1 MASETGVLR
10 FSIEFDD
17 KGTVKIKNAKGEVVK
32 LEKQTKKSTSAMGKQ
47 FGGLWKQIVGGQIA
61 FNLLRGAV
69 RTLGRALKGA
79 FTDAIDFEKELANVS
94 TLVDT
99 SVVSMDQMGEGILD
113 LAGELGSAQELTKG
127 LYQALSAGV
136 DPAKGID
143 FVAEAAKFAKAGLTD
158 MFSAVDA
165 ITTAINAY
173 GLEVSDAG
181 NVSDIFFETIK
192 KGKITGQQLAGS
204 IGLIIS
210 TAAQMDISLKEV
222 SAAIASMTKV
232 GIPAER
238 AMISLNQTMMAAL
251 KPTEGAMKVAKQYG
265 IELSRAGIQ
274 GAGGFQKWLEKL
286 KKAVGDNER
295 AMAEM
300 FPNVRALRAVFSLT
314 GKAAGEYKDI
324 LEGMADVAGNT
335 DEAFKKQAATFGAV
349 AETIK
354 NEMSAAITKVLL
366 PVLQDLAKWLKEN
379 KDSII
384 TFATIVINV
393 LGGVIKAFGFLGAA
407 AKKAF
412 EIIDDYIVIISPALK
427 IALNGWKKLL
437 IVFSGELERVYK
449 DVIDSTASLAQTQ
462 KKVFDRMV
470 DLKKATGLTNEE
482 WVKLISNYEHIKDP
496 VNRYNQMM
504 IDFKKGKYDKEFK
517 NLSEA
522 VKDQTEIFKKAE
534 DPIKKVAKALKAGA
548 DAANELRFYFTDLVK
563 PVDNY
568 FTAVDLG
575 TKRLIANTLAAGDN
589 QIAAEMLIDEMLRGE
604 EIAEE
609 YGDALWDI
617 SRIATALS
625 DILSDNL
632 IRAIQ
637 GANDALQSFISG
649 DIVGGFAGFIGTLDF
664 EDPFGVQG
672 RIDKILQERQD
683 QIDEM
688 ERQQAEMRDS
698 ARTGIDAFSRF
709 VKGGINNV
717 ESFNAVMNITLMS
730 FAELVKQGKS
740 LPEIFGIL
748 GDQFDVL
755 EQTMENLGI
764 EGNETFNKL
773 LKFRNLVKDNKDLV
787 DSVGA
792 LNDAMVGF
800 AGGGMIQTQ
809 TAFDDFQ
816 KLATN
821 SFDKLID
828 AGFSQNEALLL
839 MIPTLRTLRDLQADY
854 GFEIDEN
861 IQKQIDLADEKGLL
875 DQVDPLQQIIDLLQL
890 IADQLSQTIPGALSD
905 MVNAS
910 NNAWKSM
917 ADGAIEAGKSID
929 QAFKQGII
937 PLAPTLPKSPG
948 IPGFSNG
955 AHFTIPS
962 GFEDDSFLM
971 TGKTGEDVQITPP
984 GRGGDTQNSISF
996 GDINLIFKGDI
1007 DSDTGQ
1013 KLADDFEDAVV
1024 EILENNRGG
1033 ARRIVRE
1040 ISNE

>member
-99 SVVSMDQMGEGILD
+99 SIVNMAQMGEGILD
-113 LAGELGSAQELTKG
+113 IAGELGSAQELTKG

-143 FVAEAAKFAKAGLTD
+143 FIAESAKFAKAGLTD

-173 GLEVSDAG
+173 GLEVEQAG

-210 TAAQMDISLKEV
+210 TAAQMDIKLEEV

-251 KPTEGAMKVAKQYG
+251 KPTEGAMKVARQYG

-335 DEAFKKQAATFGAV
+335 DEAFKKQISTFAGVTDA
-349 AETIK
+349 IQNK
-354 NEMSAAITKVLL
+354 MSAALTKALL
-366 PVLQDLAKWLKEN
+366 
-379 KDSII
+379 
-384 TFATIVINV
+384 
-393 LGGVIKAFGFLGAA
+393 
-407 AKKAF
+407 
-412 EIIDDYIVIISPALK
+412 PALK
-427 IALNGWKKLL
+427 NIAKFIKENEAEIIKFFTGFAKAIGFVIKKLVEL
-437 IVFSGELERVYK
+437 GIIATKTFSVIKGVVGGVGGVFAEIGK
-449 DVIDSTASLAQTQ
+449 AQTEA
-462 KKVFDRMV
+462 KKKQEAYREEINNLIDRFLVFT
-470 DLKKATGLTNEE
+470 KAAGLTNKEIFSL
-482 WVKLISNYEHIKDP
+482 VTAYDAIKDP
-496 VNRYNQMM
+496 AEKYSAILDDIASGM
-504 IDFKKGKYDKEFK
+504 IDTERIKFSKILADINKVMKE
-517 NLSEA
+517 ST
-522 VKDQTEIFKKAE
+522 QGAE
-534 DPIKKVAKALKAGA
+534 DYNKQLKEAK
-548 DAANELRFYFTDLVK
+548 EQLVKLSK

-617 SRIATALS
+617 SRIATVLS
-625 DILSDNL
+625 GILSDNL

-637 GANDALQSFISG
+637 GASDAFQSFISG
-649 DIVGGFAGFIGTLDF
+649 DIVGGFASFIGTLDF

-688 ERQQAEMRDS
+688 ERQQVEMMDS
-698 ARTGIDAFSRF
+698 ARKGIDAFSRF

-816 KLATN
+816 KLASV

-948 IPGFSNG
+948 IPGFAGG
-955 AHFTIPS
+955 ADFIVPQ
-962 GFEDDSFLM
+962 GFENDGLPIRVE
-971 TGKTGEDVQITPP
+971 TGERVQVTPP
-984 GRGGDTQNSISF
+984 GGTGDTQSSISF